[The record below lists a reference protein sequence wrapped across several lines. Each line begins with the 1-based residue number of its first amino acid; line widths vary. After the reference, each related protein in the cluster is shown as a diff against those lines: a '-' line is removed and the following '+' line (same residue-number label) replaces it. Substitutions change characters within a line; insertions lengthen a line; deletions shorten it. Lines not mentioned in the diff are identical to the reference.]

1 MYFIEIFCTIN
12 VFVDFKVPRA
22 SLHPPHLTDSNGLPA
37 LIPFCAYGGNMRILG
52 EYIDGL
58 DFPVCNAFK
67 PTILDGE
74 LCYALDL
81 KRLELE
87 RSGVASKAGRGK
99 GLLLAIDKGISIEPH
114 HHEEEMIEVNRDF
127 IRTEL
132 KSTGKRARLNILTS
146 HRHEDS
152 RPGIYT
158 LQVLK
163 KMTGTDNFL
172 AMPDD
177 LKKCQIEQKEECRS
191 RRYVEEVK
199 SRCGCLPW
207 SLTTLVPDQV
217 GSINSDKFQKYD
229 CECVLSFFKF

>member
-1 MYFIEIFCTIN
+1 MT
-12 VFVDFKVPRA
+12 
-22 SLHPPHLTDSNGLPA
+22 
-37 LIPFCAYGGNMRILG
+37 ILG
-52 EYIDGL
+52 KHIEGL
-58 DFPVCNAFK
+58 NFPVCNSFK

-74 LCYALDL
+74 LCYVLDL
-81 KRLELE
+81 NHLESE
-87 RSGVASKAGRGK
+87 RSGLVSRAGRGK
-99 GLLLAIDKGISIEPH
+99 GLLLAIDKGISIEPQH
-114 HHEEEMIEVNRDF
+114 DENMVEVKDL

-172 AMPDD
+172 AMSDD

-229 CECVLSFFKF
+229 YECVLSFFKF